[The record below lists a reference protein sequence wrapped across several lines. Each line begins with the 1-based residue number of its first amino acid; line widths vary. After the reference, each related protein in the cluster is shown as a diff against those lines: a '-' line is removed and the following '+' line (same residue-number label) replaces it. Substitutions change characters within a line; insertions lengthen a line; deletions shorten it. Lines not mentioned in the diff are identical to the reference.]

1 MIGGRIA
8 AHPCPC
14 QKSGPLAL
22 PSTGFFMIRVLFVCL
37 GNICRSPQAEGIFR
51 YLVVEAGLQG
61 DFDIDSAGTG
71 GWHVGELPDPR
82 TREASRRHN
91 IELTMRARQFQ
102 AADLD
107 EFDFILAMDANN
119 FRDIT
124 ALRPD
129 RPVRA
134 DVSMLRSHDA
144 SAQSFDVPD
153 PYYGGANGFE
163 NVFQICRRGC
173 TGLLSKIISEKL
185 NTAGS
190 V

>member
-1 MIGGRIA
+1 M
-8 AHPCPC
+8 
-14 QKSGPLAL
+14 
-22 PSTGFFMIRVLFVCL
+22 TRVLFVCL

-51 YLVVEAGLQG
+51 HLVIEAGLQR

-102 AADLD
+102 ASDLD

-119 FRDIT
+119 FHDIT
-124 ALRPD
+124 ALMPV

-134 DVSMLRSHDA
+134 SVSMLRSHDETA
-144 SAQSFDVPD
+144 ESLDVPD

-163 NVFQICRRGC
+163 NVFQICHRGC
-173 TGLLSKIISEKL
+173 AGLLNKIISEKL
-185 NTAGS
+185 NTAES